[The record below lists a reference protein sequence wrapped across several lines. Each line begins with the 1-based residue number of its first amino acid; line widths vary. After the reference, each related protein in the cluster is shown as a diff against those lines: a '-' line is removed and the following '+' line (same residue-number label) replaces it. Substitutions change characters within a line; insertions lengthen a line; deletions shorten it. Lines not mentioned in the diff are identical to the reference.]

1 MESGRR
7 IPRAF
12 FWRRMH
18 SLTGFWFLLFLIE
31 HLFANSQAALFIG
44 DDGSGFIRAV
54 SDIKNL
60 PYLPVIEITLLAIPI
75 LVHLVWGIEYLRTA
89 KINSVTTHGSAPSLA
104 EYPRNHAYTWQRITS
119 WILVFAVL
127 AHVIH
132 MRFIEYPGTEKT
144 GEHKYYTVKLTDD
157 PGLSSVAKRL
167 NVHLDSKPS
176 GEIIAHAPD
185 FATAEL
191 LMVRET
197 FKMPIMIALYTIF
210 VLSACYHGF
219 NGLWTFLITWGICLT
234 ERSQRIAR
242 IFANVLLFV
251 VAFLGLSAI
260 WLTYWINL
268 KQ

>member
-18 SLTGFWFLLFLIE
+18 SLMGVWLVLFLME
-31 HLFANSQAALFIG
+31 HLLVNSQAALYIG
-44 DDGSGFIRAV
+44 DDGIGFIRSV
-54 SDIKNL
+54 TEIKNL
-60 PYLPVIEITLLAIPI
+60 PYLTVIELTLLGFPI
-75 LVHLVWGIEYLRTA
+75 FVHLVWGIEYLRTA
-89 KINSVTTHGSAPSLA
+89 KMNSVTTDGSSPSLA

-119 WILVFAVL
+119 YILIVAL
-127 AHVIH
+127 LGHIIH
-132 MRFIEYPGTEKT
+132 MRFIEYPGTED
-144 GEHKYYTVKLTDD
+144 HKHYSVRLTED
-157 PGLSSVAKRL
+157 PGLNSVAKRL
-167 NVHLDSKPS
+167 NVQLEPKAS
-176 GEIIAHAPD
+176 GEIIAKAPD

-197 FKMPIMIALYTIF
+197 FKMPLMIALYTVF
-210 VLSACYHGF
+210 VLTACYHGF
-219 NGLWTFLITWGICLT
+219 NGLWTFFITWGICLS

-242 IFANVLLFV
+242 HFTSILLFV

>member
-12 FWRRMH
+12 FWRRLH
-18 SLTGFWFLLFLIE
+18 SLTGFWLVLFLIE
-31 HLFANSQAALFIG
+31 HLLVNSQAALFFG

-54 SDIKNL
+54 TEIKNL
-60 PYLPVIEITLLAIPI
+60 PYLPVIEITLLGIPI
-75 LVHLVWGIEYLRTA
+75 LIHLLWGIEYLRTA
-89 KINSVTTHGSAPSLA
+89 KYNSLATDGSSPSLK

-119 WILVFAVL
+119 YILLFAL
-127 AHVIH
+127 LGHIIH
-132 MRFIEYPGTEKT
+132 MRFIEYPGEVHAE
-144 GEHKYYTVKLTDD
+144 GHKYYTVRLTDD
-157 PGLSSVAKRL
+157 SGLSSVAERL
-167 NVHLDSKPS
+167 NVKLEPTSS
-176 GEIIAHAPD
+176 GKILAQAPD

-197 FKMPIMIALYTIF
+197 FKMPLMIALYTIF

-219 NGLWTFLITWGICLT
+219 NGLWTFLITWGICLS

-242 IFANVLLFV
+242 RFATLLLFLV
-251 VAFLGLSAI
+251 TFLGLSAI